1 VSRDPPGKLAWIELD
16 CANPGRLARFWAALL
31 DVEVEECTG
40 SSPQGPRYVVLHPQ
54 EGASVALSFQ
64 WVPDP
69 KRSKNR
75 LHLDVVAVQGLDNVT
90 RLVEEL
96 GGARRPDD
104 DFAEHGW
111 EWRVMADPE
120 GNEFCLI
127 PTETTR

>member
-1 VSRDPPGKLAWIELD
+1 MD
-16 CANPGRLARFWAALL
+16 CDNPGRLASFWAAVL
-31 DVEVEECTG
+31 DVEVQERNG

-54 EGASVALSFQ
+54 EGGSVALSFQ
-64 WVPDP
+64 WVPEP

-75 LHLDVVAVQGLDNVT
+75 LHLDVVAVQGLDKVT

-96 GGARRPDD
+96 GGTRRPDH

-127 PTETTR
+127 PTETRS